1 MIGFVNSTRINR
13 QKDCSFLSGR
23 CIQFSLNIDAI
34 IQFCCLVVLFW
45 GMFFFVGLGEG
56 GSKRLSK
63 SISRKGVALL
73 FLLREF

>member
-34 IQFCCLVVLFW
+34 NLVVLFW
-45 GMFFFVGLGEG
+45 GIFFLLGWG

-63 SISRKGVALL
+63 SISRKGVVLL